1 MDQPISVFADL
12 LTTFA
17 ASPHWLQVLWLII
30 VPPTIVGVAFCVT
43 RAVRDVMLARRE
55 RHGTE
60 LGQMVCV
67 VYKGADGRLMVYVEG
82 AVREVPSLEDV
93 FGKALL
99 RPARH

>member
-1 MDQPISVFADL
+1 MDQPSFFADL
-12 LTTFA
+12 LTGFA
-17 ASPHWLQVLWLII
+17 VSPHWLQVLWLVL
-30 VPPTIVGVAFCVT
+30 VPPTVVGVAFCVT

-93 FGKALL
+93 FGKPLL